1 MNRFAIFAS
10 FGFGALLLSSMAT
23 KKPSGSKPSSKKP
36 SPKGPTVESNYEG
49 ELSGLSDDAA
59 QRSAELV
66 SLFKQGRAVM
76 PFTILET
83 LKGDLRA
90 RLAVSSRAATID
102 GVRVSIS
109 ERGLQ
114 QVADA
119 LGMHLLTPYLVD
131 QIAKRADLKLVPQP
145 QRWYGKKQGGDGTM
159 TLARRIFDYDAIV
172 NKELAGREG
181 SLVANE
187 GKDWVLEGY
196 SFTNAGMNKGTNY
209 GWFQPNGEPIQGIGR
224 IHNLDHADYS
234 QLVRLV
240 SSVVSVSDD
249 GGKTYRDASF
259 EELLTSPKYF
269 PLVSYERLPGAR
281 HPGVGGMVV

>member
-23 KKPSGSKPSSKKP
+23 KKPSSSKPSPKKPSSK
-36 SPKGPTVESNYEG
+36 GPTMESNYQG
-49 ELSGLSDDAA
+49 ELSGLSNNAA
-59 QRSAELV
+59 ERSAELV

-83 LKGDLRA
+83 SKGDLRA
-90 RLAVSSRAATID
+90 RLAVSSRAATVD
-102 GVRVSIS
+102 GVRVNLS

-131 QIAKRADLKLVPQP
+131 QIAKRADLKLTPRPQA
-145 QRWYGKKQGGDGTM
+145 WYEDGSM
-159 TLARRIFDYDAIV
+159 GNLARMFDYNAIV
-172 NKELAGREG
+172 NEELGGRQG
-181 SLVANE
+181 TLVANE

-209 GWFQPNGEPIQGIGR
+209 GWFQPNGKPIQGIGR
-224 IHNLDHADYS
+224 VHNLDHSDYS

-249 GGKTYRDASF
+249 AGKTYRDASF

>member
-23 KKPSGSKPSSKKP
+23 KKPSNSKPSPKKP
-36 SPKGPTVESNYEG
+36 SPKGPTVTSNYQG
-49 ELSGLSDDAA
+49 ELSGLSNNAA
-59 QRSAELV
+59 ERSAELV

-83 LKGDLRA
+83 SKGDLRA

-102 GVRVSIS
+102 GVRVNLS

-131 QIAKRADLKLVPQP
+131 QIAKKADLKLTPRPQA
-145 QRWYGKKQGGDGTM
+145 WYADGSM
-159 TLARRIFDYDAIV
+159 GNLARMFDYDAIV
-172 NKELAGREG
+172 NEELGGRQG
-181 SLVANE
+181 TLVANE

-196 SFTNAGMNKGTNY
+196 AFTAAGMNKGTNY
-209 GWFQPNGEPIQGIGR
+209 GWFQPNGKPIQGIGR
-224 IHNLDHADYS
+224 VHNLDHSDYS

-249 GGKTYRDASF
+249 GGKTYRNASF